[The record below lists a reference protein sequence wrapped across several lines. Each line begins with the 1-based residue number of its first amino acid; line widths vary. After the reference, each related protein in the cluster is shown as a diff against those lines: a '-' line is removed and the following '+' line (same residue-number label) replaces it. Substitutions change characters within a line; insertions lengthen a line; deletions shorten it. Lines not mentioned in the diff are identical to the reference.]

1 MKKVLVIEDEEF
13 LRKLIATKL
22 VNSNYEVI
30 EAVDSECGLK
40 KIKDAKPDI
49 VLLDLILPGMDG
61 FTFLEKIKDDPET
74 KEIPVIILSNLGQKE
89 EIEKGLK
96 LGAKDF
102 LVKANL
108 TPKDIIEKIKNII
121 GE

>member
-30 EAVDSECGLK
+30 EAVDGEDGLK
-40 KIKDAKPDI
+40 KIKETKPDI

-89 EIEKGLK
+89 EIERGLK